1 MLLTTH
7 SMEEAE
13 ALGDSIGVLV
23 RGQLRALGPGLA
35 LKRAFS
41 SRYEVR
47 VLTGG
52 EEGREGRGAQVAELL
67 RREMPCAKVEVA
79 RGDTEYLRA
88 RTKFNAGGGVHE
100 SSSWAEDG
108 AVAPGRQMPQL
119 STVGFVVQ
127 VP

>member
-1 MLLTTH
+1 MSLYVFP
-7 SMEEAE
+7 AE
-13 ALGDSIGVLV
+13 LEDV
-23 RGQLRALGPGLA
+23 
-35 LKRAFS
+35 
-41 SRYEVR
+41 VR
-47 VLTGG
+47 VLSK
-52 EEGREGRGAQVAELL
+52 E
-67 RREMPCAKVEVA
+67 VEVA